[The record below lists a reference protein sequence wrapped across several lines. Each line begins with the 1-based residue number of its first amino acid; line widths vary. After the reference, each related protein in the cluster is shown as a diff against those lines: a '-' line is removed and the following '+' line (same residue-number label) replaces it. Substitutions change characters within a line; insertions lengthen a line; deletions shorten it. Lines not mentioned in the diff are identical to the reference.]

1 MKDLETRIRDALSE
15 FYADPLF
22 LEKLAAMAV
31 QIAEDDQD
39 YVPNYLLRQI
49 TSDGNCAS
57 LKTEMQEYFT
67 VEKTARGALEES
79 KSLFQALPDTAA
91 FVLSNRGILPI
102 EIEKSVSVF
111 QDYFLKLRKL
121 AKEDSD
127 FAKAIIFYSVAMAL
141 YEWKDRQ
148 RGGAPY
154 DPEVHGPIT
163 FASGPSK
170 KPK

>member
-15 FYADPLF
+15 FYTDPLF

-39 YVPNYLLRQI
+39 YVPDYLLRQI

-79 KSLFQALPDTAA
+79 NFFFQALPDTAA
-91 FVLSNRGILPI
+91 FVLSNRETSPI
-102 EIEKSVSVF
+102 ALEKNISVF
-111 QDYFLKLRKL
+111 QDFFLKLRKL

-127 FAKAIIFYSVAMAL
+127 FAKAIMFYGVAMAL

-154 DPEVHGPIT
+154 DPKIYGPIT
-163 FASGPSK
+163 FSSSPPK